1 MKTRIFAWIGMAALL
16 ASTAY
21 LLVARQDLKAS
32 LESLRAENQELR
44 QEAAE
49 RDQAEAT
56 AAQVQTDEIA
66 KLRKDS
72 QELLRLRNEIRQLR
86 DEKQQLSRQVQSAQ
100 AQSQAALT
108 QAQTAQA
115 QAQALQA
122 ATSQENATARSAA
135 EGGLTTEAMVAFRKR
150 YGLVPD
156 ATAAQNM
163 CINNLRHLDGAK
175 QQWAL
180 ENQKT
185 ASAVPTMTD
194 LAPYLRNQVPACPSG
209 GAYTLNSVGTSP
221 SCGQPGHALPN

>member
-1 MKTRIFAWIGMAALL
+1 MKTSVFAGIGLAALSI
-16 ASTAY
+16 STAY
-21 LLVARQDLKAS
+21 LLVVRQDLMAS
-32 LESLRAENQELR
+32 LESLRVENQDLR

-49 RDQAEAT
+49 RGQTEAT
-56 AAQVQTDEIA
+56 AANAQADELA
-66 KLRKDS
+66 RLRKDS
-72 QELLRLRNEIRQLR
+72 QELLRLRNEVRQLR
-86 DEKQQLSRQVQSAQ
+86 DEKQQLNRQVQSAQ

-122 ATSQENATARSAA
+122 AASQGTATAQSAA
-135 EGGLTTEAMVAFRKR
+135 ESGLTTETIVAFRKR

-180 ENQKT
+180 ENQKPAT
-185 ASAVPTMTD
+185 AVPTMAD

-209 GAYTLNSVGTSP
+209 GAYTVNSVGTSP
-221 SCGQPGHALPN
+221 SCNQPGHALPN